1 MATDLKM
8 VYIPCYVSIT
18 TLTCLRERLTKWRRK
33 RHAATEI
40 LFAEQ
45 RWKRATHD
53 VPGKHLAEVDC
64 VPSDHII
71 SNYVLLSLRHIC
83 ASGHL
88 FFSSVW
94 CNSRWGCSS
103 VTLQQMR
110 LRLCSIVQG
119 FFFFFGYRSLFFAFQ
134 TLWAQYLWIGKTNM
148 EWGSWP
154 AYQVSRSCQKGP
166 KFASLRL
173 ILWGN
178 AAANSNHL
186 RAVGEEAWARFLRGI
201 KQRKRECL
209 CPFSQLLLSTLKF
222 PTS

>member
-1 MATDLKM
+1 MSRWRRDGRAFTQVSGWAKIAAREPTLNTNRGGKKKKIKITDNKQTELLPRLISIQQPSPDCAGSRRGLGKGCTCHAVATDLKM

-119 FFFFFGYRSLFFAFQ
+119 FFFFWQSFVVLCFPDP
-134 TLWAQYLWIGKTNM
+134 L
-148 EWGSWP
+148 GSIFMDW
-154 AYQVSRSCQKGP
+154 
-166 KFASLRL
+166 
-173 ILWGN
+173 
-178 AAANSNHL
+178 
-186 RAVGEEAWARFLRGI
+186 
-201 KQRKRECL
+201 
-209 CPFSQLLLSTLKF
+209 
-222 PTS
+222 